1 MSHDTETKSVHL
13 VFSEEKPLVVAD
25 DVRMI
30 FYCSTV
36 SFFFSDLNVLSAHF
50 PCIQKSIPA
59 GNDKCQFN
67 LWFNTTFIDNKR
79 WVKHTFSTVL
89 IKFWHTN

>member
-13 VFSEEKPLVVAD
+13 VFSERKPLVVAD

-36 SFFFSDLNVLSAHF
+36 SLPIDLSSINALSAHF
-50 PCIQKSIPA
+50 PCKQKSIPT

-79 WVKHTFSTVL
+79 
-89 IKFWHTN
+89 